1 MPTWSGGPS
10 RSPAPCVTDVT
21 IVDIVHDLRP
31 SNGQGILAV
40 MVSDQAE
47 ALRGRG
53 LQVTAQRLAVLRA
66 VSAQPHCTAD
76 EAMRSAREEIGTISR
91 QSVYDTLT
99 LLVDSGILRRIQ
111 PIGSPARYED
121 RVGDNHHHVVCRD
134 CGVLVD
140 VDCAV
145 GSAPCLTPSDSAQ
158 YDIDEAEVVYWGRC
172 PACQAAATPEL
183 HAQKS
188 HA

>member
-1 MPTWSGGPS
+1 
-10 RSPAPCVTDVT
+10 
-21 IVDIVHDLRP
+21 
-31 SNGQGILAV
+31 
-40 MVSDQAE
+40 MVSDHAE
-47 ALRGRG
+47 ALRGCG

-66 VSAQPHCTAD
+66 VAGQPHCTAD
-76 EAMRSAREEIGTISR
+76 EAMRVAREEIGTISR
-91 QSVYDTLT
+91 QSVYDTLSV
-99 LLVDSGILRRIQ
+99 LVDSGLLRRIQ

-134 CGVLVD
+134 CGTLVD

-145 GSAPCLTPSDSAQ
+145 GSAPCLTPSDSAR

-172 PACQAAATPEL
+172 PGCQAGAAPDRPT
-183 HAQKS
+183 QKS

>member
-1 MPTWSGGPS
+1 M
-10 RSPAPCVTDVT
+10 TDVT
-21 IVDIVHDLRP
+21 IVDMVHDLRQSSDP
-31 SNGQGILAV
+31 GILAV
-40 MVSDQAE
+40 MVSDHAE
-47 ALRGRG
+47 ALRGCG

-66 VSAQPHCTAD
+66 VSVQPHCTAD
-76 EAMRSAREEIGTISR
+76 EAMRSARDEIGTISR

-134 CGVLVD
+134 CGALVD

-145 GSAPCLTPSDSAQ
+145 GSAPCLTPSDSAR

-172 PACQAAATPEL
+172 PACQTPATPE
-183 HAQKS
+183 HDTQKS